1 MTIDLVHPAPASG
14 TPNEDSP
21 HSRILLPH
29 KAFGPRL
36 GSTAAA
42 TLAAVVS
49 LAPSLLPR
57 ASLTQGVLTGVLIAV
72 ALALMALG
80 RRVVPHRVR
89 ARYGPCE
96 AEAGWLAAA
105 VAAAM
110 VAVSATWA
118 HHWQNALRA
127 AMDVPPIGFRYWLE
141 VLAGTVVTA
150 TVLVGGAAGIR
161 ALIRMAGRARSVA
174 TLAAVTILLGWGATS
189 IASPSP
195 DTASASASTPVATLA
210 PGMSGSPISL
220 VNWNSL
226 GTQGR
231 RFVSIESSGSPV
243 RVYVGLAAAADDQ
256 SRAALA
262 VRELERTGG
271 FEREHLVVAIPTGS
285 GWVDAN
291 AVQGFED
298 RWGDDVAIA
307 AQQYSDTP
315 SWVTFVFDRD
325 AASRSARA
333 LVSAVRTHIATMPPG
348 QRPDLHVYGQ
358 SLGSIGGSAAF
369 DDIQPGPCDALWAG
383 PPAGS
388 VRTDGATVSA
398 NTSDP
403 VVWWQPSLLW
413 SPPDLSRAVQ
423 DAPVPTW
430 LPVVGFLQTTVD
442 LFTSLDSAAGH
453 GHRYGP
459 EQAQCEPAV
468 S

>member
-1 MTIDLVHPAPASG
+1 MTIHLVDPAPTSDDPDEN
-14 TPNEDSP
+14 TR
-21 HSRILLPH
+21 HSRILLPR
-29 KAFGPRL
+29 KTFGPRF
-36 GSTAAA
+36 GSTATVAI
-42 TLAAVVS
+42 AVAVS

-57 ASLTQGVLTGVLIAV
+57 ASLIQGVLSGVLIAV
-72 ALALMALG
+72 ALAVTALG
-80 RRVVPHRVR
+80 RRLVPQRVR
-89 ARYGPCE
+89 AQHGPRE
-96 AEAGWLAAA
+96 AEARWLAAA
-105 VAAAM
+105 VATAM
-110 VAVSATWA
+110 VAASATWA
-118 HHWQNALRA
+118 HHWQNTLRA
-127 AMDVPPIGFRYWLE
+127 AMEVAPIGLHYWLE
-141 VLAGTVVTA
+141 VLAGSVVTA
-150 TVLVGGAAGIR
+150 TILVGGATGIR

-174 TLAAVTILLGWGATS
+174 ALAAAAILLAWGITS
-189 IASPSP
+189 VVSPSP
-195 DTASASASTPVATLA
+195 DTASASTPVATLD

-220 VNWNSL
+220 VNWNNL

-243 RVYVGLAAAADDQ
+243 RVYVGLAAAPDDQ
-256 SRAALA
+256 SRADLA

-271 FEREHLVVAIPTGS
+271 FERDHLVVAVPTGS

-333 LVSAVRTHIATMPPG
+333 LVSAVREHIATMPPD

-369 DDIQPGPCDALWAG
+369 DDIQPGLCDALWAG

-388 VRTDGATVSA
+388 VRTDGATVLA

>member
-1 MTIDLVHPAPASG
+1 MTIDLTHPTPAAD
-14 TPNEDSP
+14 TPGGDTP
-21 HSRILLPH
+21 HPRTLLPH
-29 KAFGPRL
+29 NAFGPRL

-42 TLAAVVS
+42 SLAAVVS

-72 ALALMALG
+72 ALALVALG
-80 RRVVPHRVR
+80 RRAVPHRLR
-89 ARYGPCE
+89 ARSGPHETE
-96 AEAGWLAAA
+96 ARGIA
-105 VAAAM
+105 VVVGAAM

-118 HHWQNALRA
+118 HHWQNTLRA
-127 AMDVPPIGFRYWLE
+127 AMDVPSIGFSYWPE
-141 VLAGTVVTA
+141 VLAGTVVTV

-161 ALIRMAGRARSVA
+161 ALTRIAGRARSVA
-174 TLAAVTILLGWGATS
+174 VVLAAATVLLWSGI
-189 IASPSP
+189 IAIVSPSP
-195 DTASASASTPVATLA
+195 DAASASTPVATLD
-210 PGMSGSPISL
+210 PGVSGSPISL

-231 RFVSIESSGSPV
+231 RFVSIESSESPV
-243 RVYVGLAAAADDQ
+243 RVYVGLAAAADDE

-291 AVQGFED
+291 AVRGFED
-298 RWGDDVAIA
+298 RWGDDVALV

-333 LVSAVRTHIATMPPG
+333 LVAAVRGHIATMPPDR
-348 QRPDLHVYGQ
+348 QPDLHVYGQ
-358 SLGSIGGSAAF
+358 SLGAIGGSAVF
-369 DDIQPGPCDALWAG
+369 DDIQPGLCDALWAG

-388 VRTDGATVSA
+388 VRTDGATVLA

-442 LFTSLDSAAGH
+442 LFTSLDSAPGH
-453 GHRYGP
+453 GHRYGT

>member
-1 MTIDLVHPAPASG
+1 M
-14 TPNEDSP
+14 
-21 HSRILLPH
+21 
-29 KAFGPRL
+29 
-36 GSTAAA
+36 
-42 TLAAVVS
+42 VS
-49 LAPSLLPR
+49 LVPSLLPR
-57 ASLTQGVLTGVLIAV
+57 ASLTQGILSGVLV
-72 ALALMALG
+72 AFCLALTALF
-80 RRVVPHRVR
+80 RRAVPHRLR
-89 ARYGPCE
+89 ALSGPHE
-96 AEAGWLAAA
+96 AEARGLA
-105 VAAAM
+105 VAVGAAM
-110 VAVSATWA
+110 VAVSVTWA

-127 AMDVPPIGFRYWLE
+127 AMDVPPIGFRYWPE

-161 ALIRMAGRARSVA
+161 ALTRMAGRARSVA
-174 TLAAVTILLGWGATS
+174 ALAVAAILLGSGITS

-195 DTASASASTPVATLA
+195 DTASASAPAVALD
-210 PGMSGSPISL
+210 PGMSGSPLSL

-226 GTQGR
+226 GTHGR
-231 RFVSIESSGSPV
+231 RFVSIEPSGSPV
-243 RVYVGLAAAADDQ
+243 RVYIGLAAAADDQ

-262 VRELERTGG
+262 VRELERAGG
-271 FEREHLVVAIPTGS
+271 FERDHLVVAIPTGS

-298 RWGDDVAIA
+298 RWGDDVALV

-333 LVSAVRTHIATMPPG
+333 LVAAVRGHIATMPPDR
-348 QRPDLHVYGQ
+348 RPDLHVYGQ
-358 SLGSIGGSAAF
+358 SLGAIGGSAVF
-369 DDIQPGPCDALWAG
+369 DERNPGPCEALWAG

-388 VRTDGATVSA
+388 VRTDGATVLA

-403 VVWWQPSLLW
+403 VVRWQPSLLW
-413 SPPDLSRAVQ
+413 SPPDLSRAEQ
-423 DAPVPTW
+423 DAPMPPW

-442 LFTSLDSAAGH
+442 LFTSLDSAPGH
-453 GHRYGP
+453 GHRYGT

>member
-1 MTIDLVHPAPASG
+1 MTHPAPAADNPG
-14 TPNEDSP
+14 GDTPHP
-21 HSRILLPH
+21 RTLFPH

-36 GSTAAA
+36 GSTVAA

-57 ASLTQGVLTGVLIAV
+57 DSLTQGVLTGVLIAV
-72 ALALMALG
+72 ALAVTALS
-80 RRVVPHRVR
+80 RRLVPHRVR
-89 ARYGPCE
+89 AQHGPRE
-96 AEAGWLAAA
+96 AEARWLAAA
-105 VAAAM
+105 VATAM

-127 AMDVPPIGFRYWLE
+127 AMEVAPIGLHYWLE
-141 VLAGTVVTA
+141 VLAGAVVTA
-150 TVLVGGAAGIR
+150 SILVGGATGIR
-161 ALIRMAGRARSVA
+161 TLVRMAGRTRSIAALA
-174 TLAAVTILLGWGATS
+174 TAAILLAWGITS
-189 IASPSP
+189 VVSPSP
-195 DTASASASTPVATLA
+195 DTASASTPVATLD
-210 PGMSGSPISL
+210 PGVSGSPISL

-243 RVYVGLAAAADDQ
+243 RVYVGLAAAADDE

-333 LVSAVRTHIATMPPG
+333 LVSAVREHIATMPPD

-358 SLGSIGGSAAF
+358 SLGSIGGSAVF
-369 DDIQPGPCDALWAG
+369 DDIQPGLCDALWAG

-388 VRTDGATVSA
+388 VRTDGATVLA

-442 LFTSLDSAAGH
+442 LFTSLDSAPGH
-453 GHRYGP
+453 GHRYGT